1 MISVYAQKLD
11 CNVSPARR
19 EAAIVSDI
27 PGTTRDVVEVS
38 LNLGGYPVV
47 LSDTAGLRES
57 SDQIEM
63 EGVKRAMAKIS
74 SADMHICLLPLPEI
88 ETYTTFDEHAIL
100 NESITPDTILIVNK
114 SDASNSSASN
124 AAVEKLSKTLGVKHA
139 WLISCKTGEGID
151 GALEALIKLLKHR

>member
-1 MISVYAQKLD
+1 
-11 CNVSPARR
+11 
-19 EAAIVSDI
+19 
-27 PGTTRDVVEVS
+27 VEVS

-74 SADMHICLLPLPEI
+74 SSDMHICLLSLPEI
-88 ETYTTFDEHAIL
+88 ENFTTFDNYSIL
-100 NESITPDTILIVNK
+100 NESITPDTILIINK
-114 SDASNSSASN
+114 SDASDSE
-124 AAVEKLSKTLGVKHA
+124 AARKEVERLSKDLGVKHT
-139 WLISCKTGEGID
+139 WLISCKTGQGID

>member
-1 MISVYAQKLD
+1 
-11 CNVSPARR
+11 
-19 EAAIVSDI
+19 
-27 PGTTRDVVEVS
+27 VEVS

-74 SADMHICLLPLPEI
+74 SSDMHICLLSLPEI
-88 ETYTTFDEHAIL
+88 QNFTTFDNYSIL
-100 NESITPDTILIVNK
+100 NESITPDTILIINK
-114 SDASNSSASN
+114 SDASDSE
-124 AAVEKLSKTLGVKHA
+124 AARKEVERLSKNLGVKHT

-151 GALEALIKLLKHR
+151 SALEALIKLLKHR